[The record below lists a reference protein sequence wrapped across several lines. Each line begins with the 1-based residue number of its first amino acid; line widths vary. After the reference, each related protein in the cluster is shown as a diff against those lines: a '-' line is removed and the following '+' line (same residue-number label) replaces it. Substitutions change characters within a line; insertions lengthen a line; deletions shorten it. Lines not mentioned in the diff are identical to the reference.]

1 MKWGDPVVDF
11 PLTTITLHGNHPGF
25 VNCLTKWAFA
35 LFPWSFLQSISL
47 YQNISLWWPMHQ
59 KHVSPTVS
67 QCQGGITCGAIDEP
81 RKSSKAID
89 ERVIINFCD
98 KNVVIARFCDKNVVI
113 ARFSWQIYL
122 NFYHRMGILPLK
134 KCVNCDKCDK
144 TAYVWGLRYRW
155 DPSLSRNPVPRFPHF
170 MPPWLWASISWSR

>member
-59 KHVSPTVS
+59 KHVSPKVS

-81 RKSSKAID
+81 RKSSKAIN

-98 KNVVIARFCDKNVVI
+98 KNAVIARFRETKLCLLFYFYDKMSWYVVIYHDMSWFAMLCHDMYFKNVAI
-113 ARFSWQIYL
+113 LFYL
-122 NFYHRMGILPLK
+122 
-134 KCVNCDKCDK
+134 
-144 TAYVWGLRYRW
+144 
-155 DPSLSRNPVPRFPHF
+155 
-170 MPPWLWASISWSR
+170 